1 MILKKNLIFKQILT
15 QLKVSFKGYICIY
28 KELSSNLTTMNFNK
42 ALPVLTACVFLNF
55 MRLFWQSFVAVKMK
69 AWMHAYLKSGGGGK
83 RRIKRRKENNQFG
96 IKFIPKPKSAF
107 FFWLWKKTCREVE
120 GQAKRRQ
127 YCVGTVTHHHLFWH
141 AQGRLLSVEH
151 AN

>member
-1 MILKKNLIFKQILT
+1 
-15 QLKVSFKGYICIY
+15 
-28 KELSSNLTTMNFNK
+28 MNFNK

-55 MRLFWQSFVAVKMK
+55 MRLFWQNFVAVKMK

-107 FFWLWKKTCREVE
+107 FLIVKEDMQGGQRSSKEETVLCRNCHASPPILTCTGPFVVCRTC
-120 GQAKRRQ
+120 K
-127 YCVGTVTHHHLFWH
+127 
-141 AQGRLLSVEH
+141 LSACCH
-151 AN
+151 S